1 MMNFRSIAE
10 KLAQIDIALVNRIRI
25 LAISTCSLVFAVI
38 LYQYLFGITVVSPS
52 THSTLAL
59 APYINFD
66 TCGSGKAGQSCIT
79 GLVNPLPAEMIVKPQ
94 TVSPMQLPAT
104 ASDEG
109 DSDQATPQ
117 SVSFPP
123 EKTIV
128 IPESDMQYV
137 APSDSFA
144 SSQVPPDINARA
156 VFIAD
161 EQLIKILYEKNAD
174 RELPEASL
182 TKLMTA
188 VVVREHTKPDDVV
201 EITKDAINTEGVAG
215 NLRALEQFTVSDLL
229 KVMLIV
235 SSNDAAVAFQEHL
248 ADQGLDLVALMN
260 EKAKELGMDHTH
272 FMNAAGLDAQ
282 GHHTTARDLAKLV
295 SFSLYDDALWG
306 ILSVRSDSVRSLN
319 KKIPHQLLST
329 NELLLHRVSG
339 VKGGKTGYTQ
349 NALGCM
355 ITATDDGH
363 IIIVL
368 GSQDRFSDTKSLVTF
383 VQKSL

>member
-10 KLAQIDIALVNRIRI
+10 KLAQADTALVNRIRM
-25 LAISTCSLVFAVI
+25 LAISMCSLVFAVA
-38 LYQYLFGITVVSPS
+38 LYHYMFGAAAISPS
-52 THSTLAL
+52 ARSTLAL
-59 APYINFD
+59 APYINFN

-79 GLVNPLPAEMIVKPQ
+79 GLANPLPAGIIVKQQ
-94 TVSPMQLPAT
+94 TVSPMELSAT
-104 ASDEG
+104 PVDEG
-109 DSDQATPQ
+109 DSDQAVPTPA
-117 SVSFPP
+117 SFPP
-123 EKTIV
+123 EKNTV
-128 IPESDMQYV
+128 IPESTMQYMAPPDSSASFPV
-137 APSDSFA
+137 PSDISA
-144 SSQVPPDINARA
+144 KA
-156 VFIAD
+156 VFVSD
-161 EQLIKILYEKNAD
+161 DSLETVLYEKNAD

-188 VVVREHTKPDDVV
+188 VVVREHTKQDDVV
-201 EITKDAINTEGVAG
+201 EITKDAVDTEGIAG
-215 NLRALEQFTVSDLL
+215 NLRAGEQFTVADLL
-229 KVMLIV
+229 KVMLVV

-248 ADQGLDLVALMN
+248 AGQGLDLVALMN
-260 EKAKELGMDHTH
+260 EKAKELGMEHTY
-272 FMNAAGLDAQ
+272 FMNVDGLDAQ

-295 SFSLYDDALWG
+295 SFSLHDDALWN
-306 ILSVRSDSVRSLN
+306 ILSERSDSVRSLN

-329 NELLLHRVSG
+329 NELLQHRIAG

-368 GSQDRFSDTKSLVTF
+368 GSQDRFSDTKALVTF